1 MYKHIIKIILCFIV
15 TSSVIYSGGFQL
27 NEHGARALAQSGAFA
42 ARANDASA
50 MYFNPAGI
58 AHLDGTQLMLGTTLI
73 FPDIS
78 FTYRDPVSSSWAP
91 VKYKASKQIFTPFN
105 LHFTHKINDMF
116 TAGLAVYNP
125 YGFGTEWTGISS
137 IAFFSIK
144 AEIQLFNFNPTI
156 ATKLLDDK
164 LSIGTGFNYTI
175 GSFEMLRMVA
185 YPITLHLKSGLT
197 DGVGYGYNFGLQY
210 KVTPSFIIDASY
222 RSPMDVEIEGNATLS
237 MYDPTISQGK
247 VKSTLKLP
255 ANIFL
260 AVACSPT
267 DNLWLEFDAQFI
279 GWSSFD
285 KLEMIFENYN
295 NYVNTIEK
303 NYKNTWIF
311 RLGAEY
317 KLSESLTISGG
328 CFRDINPVPD
338 ETLDPMLPDSD
349 RWGINLGVSYQ
360 VTKMLSVDL
369 TYVFLPFD
377 ERTTNI
383 QKDYFKGTYNITTN
397 LFGFNINFN
406 F

>member
-1 MYKHIIKIILCFIV
+1 MYKQFIKIIFCLIV
-15 TSSVIYSGGFQL
+15 TKSVLYSGGFQL
-27 NEHGARALAQSGAFA
+27 NEHGAKALAQSGAFA
-42 ARANDASA
+42 ARANDPSA

-58 AHLDGTQLMLGTTLI
+58 AHLDGTRLVLGTTLI

-78 FTYRDPVSSSWAP
+78 FKPDLPWSSMMYP
-91 VKYKASKQIFTPFN
+91 PEYKVSKQTFTPFN

-116 TAGLAVYNP
+116 TAGLSVYNP
-125 YGFGTEWTGISS
+125 YGLGTKWPKNWVGKSLS
-137 IAFFSIK
+137 IM

-156 ATKLLDDK
+156 AARFLDDK
-164 LSIGTGFNYTI
+164 LSIGAGFNYTI
-175 GSFEMLRMVA
+175 GSVEMLRMVA
-185 YPITLHLKSGLT
+185 YPITLHLKAGLT
-197 DGVGYGYNFGLQY
+197 DGVGYGYNVGLQY
-210 KVTPSFIIDASY
+210 KVTPSFIIGASY
-222 RSPMDVEIEGNATLS
+222 RSSMDVEIEGNATLS
-237 MYDPTISQGK
+237 MYDPTIPQGK

-260 AVACSPT
+260 ATACSPI

-295 NYVNTIEK
+295 NYANTIEK
-303 NYKNTWIF
+303 NYKDTWIF
-311 RLGAEY
+311 RFGAEY
-317 KLSESLTISGG
+317 KLSEYLTLSGG
-328 CFRDINPVPD
+328 FFRDLNPVPD

-377 ERTTNI
+377 ERTTNV
-383 QKDYFKGTYNITTN
+383 QKDHFNGTYNITTN